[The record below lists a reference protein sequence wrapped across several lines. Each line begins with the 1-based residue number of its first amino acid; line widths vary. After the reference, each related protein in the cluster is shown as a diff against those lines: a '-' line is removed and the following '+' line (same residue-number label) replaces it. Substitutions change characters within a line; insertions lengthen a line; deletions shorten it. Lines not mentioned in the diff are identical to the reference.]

1 MIPMSFSL
9 RIHWKFLPISKTSKK
24 SVWSYVFD
32 MWKYTIYI
40 MKRIEM
46 LQKFAYNKIKV
57 RENALVFLL
66 RTPTITVLFL
76 IRDSY
81 MS

>member
-1 MIPMSFSL
+1 
-9 RIHWKFLPISKTSKK
+9 
-24 SVWSYVFD
+24 
-32 MWKYTIYI
+32 

-46 LQKFAYNKIKV
+46 LQNFTYNKIKV